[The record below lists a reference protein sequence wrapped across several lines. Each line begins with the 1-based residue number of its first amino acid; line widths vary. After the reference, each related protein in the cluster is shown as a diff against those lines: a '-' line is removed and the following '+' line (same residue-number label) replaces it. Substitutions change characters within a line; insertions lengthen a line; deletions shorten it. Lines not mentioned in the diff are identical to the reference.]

1 MRPINQQMT
10 MPQQTPQNTYQG
22 ASVDQHQ
29 SANGSYVQNQPSFQ
43 NTRQPSYVH
52 SQNNVQKFQAQSQG
66 NTQFYQHN
74 NYNQTISQ
82 SQAQS
87 SYRSHTIIIF
97 ITINYVSNYKS

>member
-1 MRPINQQMT
+1 MQQQAT
-10 MPQQTPQNTYQG
+10 HNHYQG
-22 ASVDQHQ
+22 VSVVPHQ
-29 SANGSYVQNQPSFQ
+29 SATASYVQNQPSFQ
-43 NTRQPSYVH
+43 NTQQPSYVH

-66 NTQFYQHN
+66 NTQFYQRN
-74 NYNQTISQ
+74 NHNQTISQ